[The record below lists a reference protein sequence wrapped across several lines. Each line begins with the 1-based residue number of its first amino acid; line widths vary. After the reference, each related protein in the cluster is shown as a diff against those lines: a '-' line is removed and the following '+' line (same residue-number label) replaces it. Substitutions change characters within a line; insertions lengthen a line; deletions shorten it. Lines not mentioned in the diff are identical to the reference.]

1 VITNTLGIGSGIY
14 IGGSSGGG
22 GINYEAEMAT
32 AAEAY
37 LTRISASNATYE
49 QAIYDWAKELGD
61 PRLYPLIQNTLIYPC
76 WPESEVQAII
86 PFFPISGTKIASDN
100 MYGYNSPTF
109 SSSLGFES
117 NGVDSCWY
125 PPIWPTYFPNIGASI
140 AYYWWYEYCTRKSTV
155 TAKGGFQVNAS
166 NRTYRSGDNIL
177 ASRLSLTSC
186 PMELGANLFTLQAED
201 ADYNPANDSFGGK
214 MYVGGDYDTLLD
226 SGTGTIPSGFG
237 SANRIFGIGAV
248 STTSTDPEAPVM
260 SQFSNQAISMF
271 SFTRGGWKPVAKV
284 YGEACDALQS
294 TFGR

>member
-1 VITNTLGIGSGIY
+1 MLGLGHYGFVASSG
-14 IGGSSGGG
+14 GGGG

-61 PRLYPLIQNTLIYPC
+61 PRLYTLIQNTLIYPC
-76 WPESEVQAII
+76 WPESEAQAII
-86 PFFPISGTKIASDN
+86 PFFPISGTQIASDN

-117 NGVDSCWY
+117 NGVDNCWF
-125 PPIWPTYFPNIGASI
+125 PPIWPAYFPNIGAST
-140 AYYWWYEYCTRKSTV
+140 AYYWWYEYCTREPTVSTRAGYIV
-155 TAKGGFQVNAS
+155 SGTNKLY
-166 NRTYRSGDNIL
+166 RTGNTL
-177 ASRLSLTSC
+177 AAGRLSLTSC

-201 ADYNPANDSFGGK
+201 TDYNPANDLFGGK
-214 MYVGGDYDTLLD
+214 MYVGGDYDTVFD
-226 SGTGTIPSGFG
+226 SGTGTIPSQF
-237 SANRIFGIGAV
+237 STTSRVFGIGGTCA
-248 STTSTDPEAPVM
+248 TSTDPEAPLM
-260 SQFSNQAISMF
+260 NTFSDQAISMF
-271 SFTRGGWKPVAKV
+271 SFTRGGWKPVAKI